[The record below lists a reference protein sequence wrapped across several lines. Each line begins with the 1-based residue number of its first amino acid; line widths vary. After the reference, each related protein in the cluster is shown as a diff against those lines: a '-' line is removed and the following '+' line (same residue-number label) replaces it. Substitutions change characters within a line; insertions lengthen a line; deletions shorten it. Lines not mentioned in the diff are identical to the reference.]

1 MSMRGIQGKRPL
13 ASRYVRIGQRLV
25 AEALVTPAQ
34 LDEAVEIQRRSGNR
48 LGSVLVE
55 LGHLDVDRLA
65 RCLGRWYGMPAAL
78 EEHFAHRD
86 PSLQARLSPSLAAH
100 YGAVPLN
107 WLDADRRWVVLAVMD
122 PLPAQAIEQLATE
135 LGHALVPVIAA
146 DRLVRQSL
154 VRIYGVTPTGRAA
167 EERMAPPLEHQDEDP
182 DCEMEIHL
190 ARATRR
196 LPRREDE
203 ETPEIHQEIE
213 IDFDSDLAEDGGNP
227 VTEDSGEI
235 TVRRRRLEDEPAPG
249 SEDSALAALD
259 QSAIPI
265 AYPDNDST
273 RSTNPVAVRALGRI
287 PLRRMPTNSPL
298 EPGSVSTFVA
308 AQTLEDVLRA
318 IRRANSRDR
327 IGDLTVGALRD
338 HFEQV
343 FDVAAILTLREHHAV
358 GWKGFLRNGRDE
370 SVESLALPLRVPSAV
385 ADVHT
390 SRRPYVGAPTGGGT
404 EMDHRMWRV
413 LQVEP
418 PRLVAVAP
426 LLLDTNVACILYAH
440 TRVTSAQLVESLA
453 ASFTALAGAMA
464 AALERLVRDSTR

>member
-1 MSMRGIQGKRPL
+1 MRGIQGKRPL

-25 AEALVTPAQ
+25 AEALVTPEQ

-78 EEHFAHRD
+78 EEHFVHRD

-107 WLDADRRWVVLAVMD
+107 WIDEGRRWVALAVMD
-122 PLPAQAIEQLATE
+122 PLPPQAIEQIATE

-146 DRLVRQSL
+146 DHLVRQSL
-154 VRIYGVTPTGRAA
+154 VKIYGVTPTGRAA

-182 DCEMEIHL
+182 ECEMEIHL
-190 ARATRR
+190 ARAARR
-196 LPRREDE
+196 APRREDE

-213 IDFDSDLAEDGGNP
+213 IDFDSDLAEEAGNP
-227 VTEDSGEI
+227 VSEDSGEI
-235 TVRRRRLEDEPAPG
+235 TVRRRRLEDEPEQAG
-249 SEDSALAALD
+249 EDSARAALD
-259 QSAIPI
+259 RSAIPI
-265 AYPDNDST
+265 PYPENDST
-273 RSTNPVAVRALGRI
+273 KSTNPVAVRALGRI
-287 PLRRMPTNSPL
+287 PLRRMSTASPL

-327 IGDLTVGALRD
+327 IGDLTIGALRD
-338 HFEQV
+338 HFDQV
-343 FDVAAILTLREHHAV
+343 FDAAAILSLREHHAV

-370 SVESLALPLRVPSAV
+370 SVESLALPLRVSSAV
-385 ADVHT
+385 ADVHA
-390 SRRPYVGAPTGGGT
+390 SRRPYIGAPADGGT
-404 EMDHRMWRV
+404 EMDHRMWRI
-413 LQVEP
+413 LQIEP
-418 PRLVAVAP
+418 PSLVAVAP
-426 LLLDTNVACILYAH
+426 LLLDTDMACILYGH
-440 TRVTSAQLVESLA
+440 TRTTSAQLAESLA
-453 ASFTALAGAMA
+453 APFTALAGAMA
-464 AALERLVRDSTR
+464 AALERLVRDATR

>member
-1 MSMRGIQGKRPL
+1 MRGIQGKRTL

-25 AEALVTPAQ
+25 AEALVTPEQ

-78 EEHFAHRD
+78 EEHFGQRD
-86 PSLQARLSPSLAAH
+86 PSLQARLSPTLAAR

-107 WLDADRRWVVLAVMD
+107 WLDESRRWVALAVMD
-122 PLPAQAIEQLATE
+122 PLPVPALEQIAAA
-135 LGHALVPVIAA
+135 LGHPLVPVIAA
-146 DRLVRQSL
+146 DHLVRQSL

-182 DCEMEIHL
+182 ECEMEIHL
-190 ARATRR
+190 VRAARR
-196 LPRREDE
+196 LPRRDDE

-213 IDFDSDLAEDGGNP
+213 IDFDSDLAEEAGNP

-235 TVRRRRLEDEPAPG
+235 TVRRRRLEDDPVGIAAPVP
-249 SEDSALAALD
+249 LD

-265 AYPDNDST
+265 AYPENDSAK
-273 RSTNPVAVRALGRI
+273 STNPIAVRALGRI
-287 PLRRMPTNSPL
+287 PLRRMSTASPL
-298 EPGSVSTFVA
+298 EAGTVSTFVS

-327 IGDLTVGALRD
+327 IGDLTIGALRD

-343 FDVAAILTLREHHAV
+343 FEVAAILTLQEQTAA
-358 GWKGFLRNGRDE
+358 GWKGFVRGGSE
-370 SVESLALPLRVPSAV
+370 QSVEALALPLRVPSAV
-385 ADVHT
+385 ADVHA
-390 SRRPYVGAPTGGGT
+390 SRRPYLGAPASGGT
-404 EMDHRMWRV
+404 DMDRRMWRM

-418 PRLVAVAP
+418 PSLVAVAP
-426 LLLDTNVACILYAH
+426 LLLDTDQACIIYAH
-440 TRVTSAQLVESLA
+440 ARAPAQAESLSA
-453 ASFTALAGAMA
+453 PFTALAGAMA

>member
-182 DCEMEIHL
+182 DCEM
-190 ARATRR
+190 
-196 LPRREDE
+196 
-203 ETPEIHQEIE
+203 
-213 IDFDSDLAEDGGNP
+213 
-227 VTEDSGEI
+227 
-235 TVRRRRLEDEPAPG
+235 
-249 SEDSALAALD
+249 
-259 QSAIPI
+259 
-265 AYPDNDST
+265 
-273 RSTNPVAVRALGRI
+273 
-287 PLRRMPTNSPL
+287 
-298 EPGSVSTFVA
+298 
-308 AQTLEDVLRA
+308 
-318 IRRANSRDR
+318 
-327 IGDLTVGALRD
+327 
-338 HFEQV
+338 
-343 FDVAAILTLREHHAV
+343 
-358 GWKGFLRNGRDE
+358 
-370 SVESLALPLRVPSAV
+370 
-385 ADVHT
+385 
-390 SRRPYVGAPTGGGT
+390 
-404 EMDHRMWRV
+404 
-413 LQVEP
+413 
-418 PRLVAVAP
+418 
-426 LLLDTNVACILYAH
+426 
-440 TRVTSAQLVESLA
+440 
-453 ASFTALAGAMA
+453 
-464 AALERLVRDSTR
+464 